1 MISGV
6 LLVHSPKLLVTY
18 HVALNVMLLKNYYIV
33 KNLKDI
39 YVIITKELAWKG
51 DPKYLT
57 FMEVIHSR

>member
-1 MISGV
+1 
-6 LLVHSPKLLVTY
+6 
-18 HVALNVMLLKNYYIV
+18 MLLKNYYIV